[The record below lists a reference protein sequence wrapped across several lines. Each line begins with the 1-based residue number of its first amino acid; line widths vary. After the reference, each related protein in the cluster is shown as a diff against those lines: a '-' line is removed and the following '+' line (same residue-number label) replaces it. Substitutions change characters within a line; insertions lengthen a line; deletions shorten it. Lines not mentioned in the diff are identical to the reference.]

1 MANIDNY
8 TIKTGWGTQFKAAA
22 KFPVIADRIFA
33 TLAEVQA
40 YITSTAADASAIP
53 GLVLSVIEDGANNGA
68 YLVTGTDGNLSL
80 SKLADTNTAGED
92 NIIEEIKVNNTKVNP
107 VNKSVN
113 ITVPTKVSE
122 LTNDSSFATTTNSAV
137 TVTGSD
143 GTYTVKQGSTTVG
156 TITIPKDLVV
166 SNGEIVTDPVGKP
179 AGKYL
184 KLTLNSETAAPI
196 YINVADL
203 VDVYKAGAN
212 ATEVQLAVSSDNT
225 ITATIVNGAVTED
238 KLAANA
244 VTTAKIADGAVTED
258 KLAQSIK
265 DAIADAAESAPIKEI
280 KVNGSTLTPN
290 ASKAVDVTIAE
301 STVNGKI
308 KVNGVDVPIHGL
320 KSAAYEEA
328 GAFEQAGAVNAAKTA
343 LIGTEQDAVDANTI
357 HGVRKFA
364 SAAAATVLGDNND
377 TASDDTVFGAKK
389 YTDAAKVSVIGQ
401 STDTASSDTVKGA
414 KKYTDAA
421 KTALNQSIEN
431 VSSRLGWEE
440 LN

>member
-40 YITSTAADASAIP
+40 YIASTAADASAIP

-244 VTTAKIADGAVTED
+244 VTTAKIKDGAVTSD
-258 KLAQSIK
+258 KLSQDIK
-265 DAIADAAESAPIKEI
+265 DSITNAANSAPVEEV
-280 KVNGSTLTPN
+280 KVNGVSLTPDTN
-290 ASKAVDVTIAE
+290 KAVNITVTE

-308 KVNGVDVPIHGL
+308 KVNGSDVAIHGL
-320 KSAAYEEA
+320 KSAAFVDSS
-328 GAFEQAGAVNAAKTA
+328 AFEQAGAVNTAKEA
-343 LIGTEQDAVDANTI
+343 LIGTSSDATTADTI
-357 HGVRKFA
+357 YGAKNYAEDVA
-364 SAAAATVLGDNND
+364 ATAAAAVVGL
-377 TASDDTVFGAKK
+377 
-389 YTDAAKVSVIGQ
+389 
-401 STDTASSDTVKGA
+401 STDTKDSDTVKGA
-414 KKYTDAA
+414 KKYTDNAVSTLETSITTLETNINNSI
-421 KTALNQSIEN
+421 TA
-431 VSSRLGWEE
+431 VSNRLGWEE